1 MTTAVQ
7 SFSAPGVRNV
17 LIASSNQLRRQRWIE
32 SLGRASWPV
41 REACGGADA
50 LIKLES
56 SGGCRLLLLD
66 QKLPDLD
73 TNELV
78 EIIESRFPSTD
89 VVLLDAETGRAQV
102 PLELRNSPL
111 YRTLASF
118 DGVEEAEVAPRK
130 MPRPAF
136 AAESAPEAAIAAVP
150 VLYPNPRDDGASP
163 GPHRN
168 SEPERGAEPLPGMV
182 GVSPAMR
189 RLYRLVRL
197 VAPREATVL
206 ITGES
211 GTGKELIAEAVHR
224 LSPRSAR
231 PYVTVNCAAI
241 PETLLEAELF
251 GHTRGAFTGAV
262 QSRVGKVHS
271 AHGGTLFLDEIGEM
285 PMAVQAKLLRFL
297 ENREVQRL
305 GSSDTFRV
313 DVRVVAATNA
323 KLHERVAARE
333 FRQDLFYRLAVFPIQ
348 APPLRERGEDVQEL
362 ARFFV
367 RQFCGEPGRLSR
379 PAMDLLRAHSWPGN
393 VRELRHALE
402 RASILMEDDKVLLP
416 EHLLLDPLPL
426 L

>member
-1 MTTAVQ
+1 MTTAAQ
-7 SFSAPGVRNV
+7 NFSPPGSRNV
-17 LIASSNQLRRQRWIE
+17 LIASSNQGRRQRWIE
-32 SLGRASWPV
+32 SLHRASWPT

-50 LIKLES
+50 LSQLEN

-73 TNELV
+73 TEELV
-78 EIIESRFPSTD
+78 GIIESRFPSTD
-89 VVLLDAETGRAQV
+89 VVLLDAVTGRAQL

-118 DGVEEAEVAPRK
+118 ESEDEPESSPPQMLRT
-130 MPRPAF
+130 AF
-136 AAESAPEAAIAAVP
+136 AGDSAPGLGIAAVP
-150 VLYPNPRDDGASP
+150 PRSSDY
-163 GPHRN
+163 
-168 SEPERGAEPLPGMV
+168 ELGAEPLAGMV
-182 GVSPAMR
+182 GTSPAMR
-189 RLYRLVRL
+189 RLYRMVRL
-197 VAPREATVL
+197 VAPRDTTVL
-206 ITGES
+206 VTGES
-211 GTGKELIAEAVHR
+211 GTGKELIAEALHR

-231 PYVTVNCAAI
+231 PFVIVNCAAI

-262 QSRVGKVHS
+262 QSRVGKVHG

-323 KLHERVAARE
+323 RLQEKVAARE
-333 FRQDLFYRLAVFPIQ
+333 FRQDLFYRLAVFPIA
-348 APPLRERGEDVQEL
+348 APPLRERGDDVQEL

-367 RQFCGEPGRLSR
+367 RQFCGDPVRLSR
-379 PAMDLLRAHSWPGN
+379 PVMELLRSHSWPGN

-402 RASILMEDDKVLLP
+402 RASILLADGNALLP
-416 EHLLLDPLPL
+416 EHFSLEPLPL
-426 L
+426 P

>member
-1 MTTAVQ
+1 MTTAAQ
-7 SFSAPGVRNV
+7 NFSAPGSRNV

-32 SLGRASWPV
+32 SLHRASWPT

-50 LIKLES
+50 LSQLET

-73 TNELV
+73 TQELV
-78 EIIESRFPSTD
+78 GIIESRFPSTD
-89 VVLLDAETGRAQV
+89 VVLLDAETGRAQL

-111 YRTLASF
+111 YHALASF
-118 DGVEEAEVAPRK
+118 ESEGDPLLSSAQMLK
-130 MPRPAF
+130 PAF
-136 AAESAPEAAIAAVP
+136 AGESGPILAIAA
-150 VLYPNPRDDGASP
+150 
-163 GPHRN
+163 GPARN
-168 SEPERGAEPLPGMV
+168 GEHERGAEALAGMV
-182 GVSPAMR
+182 GTSPVMR
-189 RLYRLVRL
+189 RLYRMVRL
-197 VAPREATVL
+197 VAPRDTTVL

-211 GTGKELIAEAVHR
+211 GTGKELVAEALHR
-224 LSPRSAR
+224 LGPRSAH
-231 PYVTVNCAAI
+231 PFVVVNCAAI

-271 AHGGTLFLDEIGEM
+271 AHGGTLLLDEIGEM

-323 KLHERVAARE
+323 KLQEKVAARE

-348 APPLRERGEDVQEL
+348 APPLRERGDDVQEL
-362 ARFFV
+362 ARFFAK
-367 RQFCGEPGRLSR
+367 QFCGESVRLSR
-379 PAMDLLRAHSWPGN
+379 PVMELLHSHSWPGN

-402 RASILMEDDKVLLP
+402 RASILLEDGNVLLP
-416 EHLLLDPLPL
+416 EHFSLALPLP
-426 L
+426 

>member
-1 MTTAVQ
+1 M
-7 SFSAPGVRNV
+7 
-17 LIASSNQLRRQRWIE
+17 
-32 SLGRASWPV
+32 

-50 LIKLES
+50 LIQLES

-150 VLYPNPRDDGASP
+150 VLHPNPRDDGASQR
-163 GPHRN
+163 PHRT

-231 PYVTVNCAAI
+231 PYVTR
-241 PETLLEAELF
+241 ELCRDS
-251 GHTRGAFTGAV
+251 GDSARGRVIRAHARSFHRRRAV
-262 QSRVGKVHS
+262 RVGKVHS

-323 KLHERVAARE
+323 KLHEKVAARE

-367 RQFCGEPGRLSR
+367 RQFCGEPVRLSR
-379 PAMDLLRAHSWPGN
+379 PAMDLLRSHSWPGN

-416 EHLLLDPLPL
+416 EHLLLEPLPL

>member
-7 SFSAPGVRNV
+7 NFPAPGSRNI
-17 LIASSNQLRRQRWIE
+17 LIASSNQVRRQRWSE
-32 SLGRASWPV
+32 SLHRASWPT

-50 LIKLES
+50 LSQLEA

-73 TNELV
+73 TEELV
-78 EIIESRFPSTD
+78 GIIESRFPSTD
-89 VVLLDAETGRAQV
+89 IVLLDTETGRAQL
-102 PLELRNSPL
+102 PLELRGSPL

-118 DGVEEAEVAPRK
+118 EGEEEPG
-130 MPRPAF
+130 
-136 AAESAPEAAIAAVP
+136 SAPQPTLKAAFSGGPAPGLAIAAVP
-150 VLYPNPRDDGASP
+150 IRG
-163 GPHRN
+163 
-168 SEPERGAEPLPGMV
+168 SEQERGAEPLAGMV
-182 GVSPAMR
+182 GASPVMR
-189 RLYRLVRL
+189 RLYRMVRL
-197 VAPREATVL
+197 VAPRDTTVL

-211 GTGKELIAEAVHR
+211 GTGKELVAEALHR
-224 LSPRSAR
+224 LSPRAAR
-231 PYVTVNCAAI
+231 PFVTVNCAAI

-262 QSRVGKVHS
+262 QARVGKVHS
-271 AHGGTLFLDEIGEM
+271 AHGGTLVFDEIGEM

-323 KLHERVAARE
+323 KLQEKVAARE

-348 APPLRERGEDVQEL
+348 TPPLRERGDDVQAL

-367 RQFCGEPGRLSR
+367 RQFCGESVRLSR
-379 PAMDLLRAHSWPGN
+379 PAMELLSSHSWPGN
-393 VRELRHALE
+393 VRELKHAVE
-402 RASILMEDDKVLLP
+402 RASILLEGGSVLLP
-416 EHLLLDPLPL
+416 EHFSLEPTSLAALIVLGK
-426 L
+426 

>member
-1 MTTAVQ
+1 MTTAAQ
-7 SFSAPGVRNV
+7 NFSPPGSRNV

-32 SLGRASWPV
+32 SLRRAAWPT

-50 LIKLES
+50 LGQLES

-66 QKLPDLD
+66 QKLPDLN
-73 TNELV
+73 TQELV
-78 EIIESRFPSTD
+78 GMIESRFPSTD
-89 VVLLDAETGRAQV
+89 VVLLDAETGRAQL
-102 PLELRNSPL
+102 PPELGSSPL

-118 DGVEEAEVAPRK
+118 EGD
-130 MPRPAF
+130 
-136 AAESAPEAAIAAVP
+136 AESDSPSPPMAKTVFAMEPVAVAAVAEIP
-150 VLYPNPRDDGASP
+150 VRT
-163 GPHRN
+163 
-168 SEPERGAEPLPGMV
+168 SEPERGAEPLAGMV
-182 GVSPAMR
+182 GASPVMR

-197 VAPREATVL
+197 VAPRDTSVL

-211 GTGKELIAEAVHR
+211 GTGKELVAEALHR
-224 LSPRSAR
+224 LSPRAAR
-231 PYVTVNCAAI
+231 PFVTVNCAAI

-262 QSRVGKVHS
+262 QSRIGKVHS

-323 KLHERVAARE
+323 KLHEKVAARE
-333 FRQDLFYRLAVFPIQ
+333 FRQDLFYRLAVFPVE
-348 APPLRERGEDVQEL
+348 APPLRGRGEDVSEL

-367 RQFCGEPGRLSR
+367 RQFCGEPVRLSR
-379 PAMDLLRAHSWPGN
+379 PVIELLRAHSWPGN

-402 RASILMEDDKVLLP
+402 RASILLEEGKVLLP
-416 EHLLLDPLPL
+416 EHLLLEPLSLP
-426 L
+426 

>member
-1 MTTAVQ
+1 MTTAAQ
-7 SFSAPGVRNV
+7 NFSAPGARNV

-50 LIKLES
+50 LIQLES

-78 EIIESRFPSTD
+78 EIIESRFPSID

-102 PLELRNSPL
+102 PLELRSSPL

-118 DGVEEAEVAPRK
+118 DCVEEAEVAPHK

-136 AAESAPEAAIAAVP
+136 AAESAPEAAGAPAP
-150 VLYPNPRDDGASP
+150 VLFPNPRDDGACQ
-163 GPHRN
+163 GPHRS

-182 GVSPAMR
+182 GASPAMR
-189 RLYRLVRL
+189 HLYRLVRL
-197 VAPREATVL
+197 VAPRNATVL

-333 FRQDLFYRLAVFPIQ
+333 FRQDLFYRLAVFPIP

-367 RQFCGEPGRLSR
+367 RQFCGEPVRLSR

-402 RASILMEDDKVLLP
+402 RASILMEDDKILLP
-416 EHLLLDPLPL
+416 EHLLLEPLPL
-426 L
+426 P

>member
-1 MTTAVQ
+1 MTTAAQ
-7 SFSAPGVRNV
+7 NFSAPGSRNV
-17 LIASSNQLRRQRWIE
+17 LIASSNQLRRQRWTE
-32 SLGRASWPV
+32 SLRRAAWPT

-50 LIKLES
+50 LDQLES

-66 QKLPDLD
+66 QKLPDLN
-73 TNELV
+73 TQELV
-78 EIIESRFPSTD
+78 GIIESRFPSTD
-89 VVLLDAETGRAQV
+89 VVLLDAETGRAQL
-102 PLELRNSPL
+102 PPELGSSPL

-118 DGVEEAEVAPRK
+118 EGDEESGSPSLPMPKTVFALEPVAV
-130 MPRPAF
+130 
-136 AAESAPEAAIAAVP
+136 AAVAEIP
-150 VLYPNPRDDGASP
+150 V
-163 GPHRN
+163 RN
-168 SEPERGAEPLPGMV
+168 SEPERGAEPLAGMV
-182 GVSPAMR
+182 GASPVMR

-197 VAPREATVL
+197 VAPRDTTVL

-211 GTGKELIAEAVHR
+211 GTGKELVAEALHR
-224 LSPRSAR
+224 LSPRAAR
-231 PYVTVNCAAI
+231 PFVTVNCAAI

-262 QSRVGKVHS
+262 QSRIGKVHS

-323 KLHERVAARE
+323 KLHEKVAARE
-333 FRQDLFYRLAVFPIQ
+333 FRQDLFYRLAVFPIE

-367 RQFCGEPGRLSR
+367 RHFCGEPVRLSR
-379 PAMDLLRAHSWPGN
+379 PVIELLRSHSWPGN

-402 RASILMEDDKVLLP
+402 RASILLEEGKVLLP
-416 EHLLLDPLPL
+416 EHLLLEPLSLP
-426 L
+426 